1 MAKESVQESAGAT
14 REAALPERDSF
25 SGKIMAILL
34 RRGIVDATVLQQ
46 ALETARAE
54 GRRLEEYL
62 VEHKIV
68 ADTDMVLVIAEYLDM
83 APVTLAHF
91 TPDSHLL
98 EVMPQDLRNH
108 LVAFPIAQAGKM
120 LTVAVGDPF
129 NMGIL
134 DEIQFVTGLKVVPV
148 VAAER
153 EVKDLLQKHSEQDAR
168 GLEDIFKDMIE
179 AEEVE
184 VGHEKKEEISL
195 DEMLESA
202 EGAPVIRIV
211 NSIMVEAMRRRASD
225 IHIEPMEKLL
235 RLRYRVDGDLYE
247 VPSPPK
253 ALQSAI
259 VSRIKIMSDM
269 DIAERRIPQ
278 DGRFKIKALGKQ
290 VDIRVNLLPTIYG
303 EKIVMR
309 ILDKSNLTPSLS
321 AMGLDP
327 KAYDSLVYAI
337 SQPHGIILVTG
348 PTGSGKTTTLY
359 SCLQDLNK
367 PDVNIVTTEDP
378 VEYQL
383 SGINQVQ
390 INEDVGLT
398 FANALRSIL
407 RQDPD
412 IVMVGEIRDNETAAI
427 AVKAALTGHL
437 VLSTLHTNDAAGA
450 ITRLRDMGIEAFLL
464 SSSVIMTQAQRLYKK
479 LCPVCRK
486 PAELSPEFLRL
497 YNLDAAMFAGSTL
510 YAPVGCPKCLNTGF
524 KGRGALME
532 ILMVDD
538 AVRQLILKN
547 VNARALADKAVENG
561 MMTLRMVGMGKVKE
575 GVTSLE
581 EILSVSGGE

>member
-1 MAKESVQESAGAT
+1 MPDGQT
-14 REAALPERDSF
+14 
-25 SGKIMAILL
+25 SGKDNPVFPARESFGGKIAAILQ
-34 RRGIVDATVLQQ
+34 RRNIIDDSALQQ
-46 ALETARAE
+46 ASAAALSD
-54 GRRLEEYL
+54 GKRLEEYL
-62 VEHKIV
+62 VENKLV
-68 ADTDMVLVIAEYLDM
+68 SDTDMTLVLSEYL
-83 APVTLAHF
+83 AIPPITLAHF
-91 TPDSHLL
+91 IPDSQL
-98 EVMPQDLRNH
+98 MDLIPTEMRTK
-108 LVAFPIAQAGKM
+108 LVVIPINKIGKT

-129 NMGIL
+129 NMGML
-134 DEIQFVTGLKVVPV
+134 DEIQSVTGLKVVPV

-153 EVKDLLQKHSEQDAR
+153 EVKDILLKSSEKSAVD
-168 GLEDIFKDMIE
+168 LEDMFKDAMGNE
-179 AEEVE
+179 DVE
-184 VGHEKKEEISL
+184 VGHEKQEEVSL
-195 DEMLESA
+195 DQMLESA

-225 IHIEPMEKLL
+225 IHIEPMEKVL

-259 VSRIKIMSDM
+259 ISRVKIMSDM

-290 VDIRVNLLPTIYG
+290 VDVRVSLLPMIHG

-309 ILDKSNLTPSLS
+309 ILDKTNLAPSLS
-321 AMGLDP
+321 ALGLDP
-327 KAYDSLVYAI
+327 KAYESLIYAI

-359 SCLQDLNK
+359 SCLLDLNK
-367 PDVNIVTTEDP
+367 ADVNIVTTEDP

-383 SGINQVQ
+383 VGINQVQ
-390 INEDVGLT
+390 INEDVGLS

-450 ITRLRDMGIEAFLL
+450 ITRLRDMNIEAFLL
-464 SSSVIMTQAQRLYKK
+464 SSSIIMTQAQRLYKK
-479 LCPVCRK
+479 LCQVCRK
-486 PAELSPEFLRL
+486 PAEVSLDYLRM
-497 YNLDAAMFAGSTL
+497 YNLDAKFFEGSTL
-510 YAPVGCPKCLNTGF
+510 YAPVGCPKCLNSGYR
-524 KGRGALME
+524 GRGALME
-532 ILMVDD
+532 VLVVDD
-538 AVRQLILKN
+538 AIRQLILKN
-547 VNARALADKAVENG
+547 ANASALSEKAVEHG
-561 MMTLRMVGMGKVKE
+561 MLTLRATGLEKVKQ
-575 GVTSLE
+575 GVSSLE
-581 EILSVSGGE
+581 EVLSVTGGGE

>member
-1 MAKESVQESAGAT
+1 MPDAPTST
-14 REAALPERDSF
+14 PRDPTLPERESF
-25 SGKIMAILL
+25 SGKIASILL
-34 RRGIVDATVLQQ
+34 RRNMMDLQGLQ
-46 ALETARAE
+46 DSVEAAKAE
-54 GRRLEEYL
+54 HKRLEEYI
-62 VEHKIV
+62 VEHKLI
-68 ADTDMVLVIAEYLDM
+68 ADTDMVLVLSEYLGI
-83 APVTLAHF
+83 PPISLAHF
-91 TPDSHLL
+91 TPDSQLL
-98 EVMPQDLRNH
+98 ELVPQNVRNH
-108 LVAFPIAQAGKM
+108 HVALPIARVGKL

-129 NMGIL
+129 NMGTL
-134 DEIQFVTGLKVVPV
+134 DEIQFITGLNVMPV

-153 EVKDLLQKHSEQDAR
+153 EVKEVLQRFSEQD
-168 GLEDIFKDMIE
+168 GPDLGDIFKDMME
-179 AEEVE
+179 AEDIE

-225 IHIEPMEKLL
+225 IHIEPMEKVL

-259 VSRIKIMSDM
+259 ISRIKILSDM
-269 DIAERRIPQ
+269 NIAERRIPQ

-290 VDIRVNLLPTIYG
+290 VDIRVNLLPTIHG

-309 ILDKSNLTPSLS
+309 ILDKSNLMPTLS

-337 SQPHGIILVTG
+337 GQPHGIILVTG

-383 SGINQVQ
+383 AGINQVQ

-479 LCPVCRK
+479 LCTACRK
-486 PAELSPEFLRL
+486 PAELSAEHLRL
-497 YNLDAAMFAGSTL
+497 YNLEARSFEGAELFK
-510 YAPVGCPKCLNTGF
+510 PVGCPKCLNTGY

-538 AVRQLILKN
+538 AIRQLVLQNANARQLADQAVANGMLTLQMMGLEKVRQGI
-547 VNARALADKAVENG
+547 
-561 MMTLRMVGMGKVKE
+561 
-575 GVTSLE
+575 TSLE
-581 EILSVSGGE
+581 EILSVTGGE